1 MANSADYE
9 PQPLAYDVNTACRI
23 SSLGRTKLYEL
34 IAARKIESRM
44 VGKRRLILADSLHR
58 LIAEGC

>member
-1 MANSADYE
+1 MANPATYE
-9 PQPLAYDVNTACRI
+9 PQPLAYDVTTACRI

-34 IAARKIESRM
+34 ISSKKLESRM
-44 VGKRRLILADSLHR
+44 VGKRRLIIAESLHS